1 MTASANKTTQSPS
14 TSPERLPWETSET
27 TENSS
32 TTTSNAS
39 TPWSGRTLNITDQLI
54 REYKAAYEAYKAAEG
69 RWKQVQGVLRDTHA
83 EGLLEPHKDKLSGVY
98 QFDGVHFKEATTTTW
113 PISGFSD
120 ELQALHAK
128 EKDDGTATPKVS
140 KSLRAKW
147 VD

>member
-1 MTASANKTTQSPS
+1 MTASANKKTQRPS
-14 TSPERLPWETSET
+14 TSPEVLPWETSKSSAS
-27 TENSS
+27 SS

-54 REYKAAYEAYKAAEG
+54 REYKAAHEAYKAAES
-69 RWKQVQGVLRDTHA
+69 RWKQAQGDLRDKYA
-83 EGLLEPHKDKLSGVY
+83 EGLLEPHKDKLSGTY
-98 QFDGVHFKEATTTTW
+98 MFDGVQFKESTTTSW

-128 EKDDGTATPKVS
+128 EKDDGTATPTVS

>member
-14 TSPERLPWETSET
+14 TSKDPLPWETSGTIES
-27 TENSS
+27 SS
-32 TTTSNAS
+32 TTTSRAS

-69 RWKQVQGVLRDTHA
+69 RWKQAQEALRHAHA
-83 EGLLEPHKDKLSGVY
+83 EGLLEPQKDTLSGVY
-98 QFDGVHFKEATTTTW
+98 LFQGVQFKESTTTTC
-113 PISGFSD
+113 PINGFSD
-120 ELQALHAK
+120 QLQALHAK
-128 EKDDGTATPKVS
+128 EKDDGTATPKIS

>member
-1 MTASANKTTQSPS
+1 MTASANKTNQSQS
-14 TSPERLPWETSET
+14 TSPEVLPWETSGSSES
-27 TENSS
+27 SS
-32 TTTSNAS
+32 TTTSNVS

-54 REYKAAYEAYKAAEG
+54 CEYKAAYEAYKAAEG
-69 RWKQVQGVLRDTHA
+69 RWKQVQGVLRETYD

-98 QFDGVHFKEATTTTW
+98 LFDGVQFKESTTTSW

-128 EKDDGTATPKVS
+128 EKEDGVAVPKVS

>member
-1 MTASANKTTQSPS
+1 MTASTKKTTQSPS
-14 TSPERLPWETSET
+14 TSPAPLPWETSG
-27 TENSS
+27 NSASSS

-54 REYKAAYEAYKAAEG
+54 HEYKAAHEAYKAAES

-98 QFDGVHFKEATTTTW
+98 QFDGVHFKESTTTSW

-128 EKDDGTATPKVS
+128 EKNDGTATPTVS
-140 KSLRAKW
+140 TTLRAKW